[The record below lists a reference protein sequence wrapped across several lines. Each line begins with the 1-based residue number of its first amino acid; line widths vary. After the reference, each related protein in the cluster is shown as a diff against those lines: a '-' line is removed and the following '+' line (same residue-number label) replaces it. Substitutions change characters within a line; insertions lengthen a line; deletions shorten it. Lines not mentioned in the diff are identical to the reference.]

1 MRFSRT
7 LRILVP
13 LGALAVFLAL
23 FRAATVNYLGSAQA
37 WYIVLSV
44 ILALIVLQLGLL
56 ALRIVA
62 ERTESPTLQ
71 GILRRMIRRRE

>member
-1 MRFSRT
+1 LRFSKT

-37 WYIVLSV
+37 WYIVLS
-44 ILALIVLQLGLL
+44 LALIALQLGSL
-56 ALRIVA
+56 ALRSLA
-62 ERTESPTLQ
+62 ERTESPALQ
-71 GILRRMIRRRE
+71 NILRRMRRRRE